1 MFHAVIKI
9 ELMEPLDDSSPI
21 AKFLDKNPKGGLHHY
36 CISVEDINEAYKIQK
51 NNNVNILSTQSKGY
65 HGRDLYFIH
74 PNQVCGALIE
84 VEAMKKE

>member
-1 MFHAVIKI
+1 MNNQQAAEAAIIIANNRLEKKRLQPLPDIKRPQD
-9 ELMEPLDDSSPI
+9 L
-21 AKFLDKNPKGGLHHY
+21 
-36 CISVEDINEAYKIQK
+36 NEAYKIQK